1 MYDHLSGR
9 LKQLGITQG
18 DLAKRWSVSQATIS
32 HRFCGKTPWTIDEM
46 YDILEICHAQPEEL
60 HIFFPPKGIIFNKK
74 DLPAVH
80 KLPLFL
86 TVKIEQP
93 TTDKLEI
100 CCNVQQHYP
109 RP

>member
-1 MYDHLSGR
+1 MYEYLSGR
-9 LKQLGITQG
+9 LKQLGVKQG
-18 DLAKRWSVSQATIS
+18 DLAKRWNLSQAAIS

-46 YDILEICHAQPEEL
+46 YDILEICYAQPEEL
-60 HIFFPPKGIIFNKK
+60 HIFFPLKGIIFNKK

-80 KLPLFL
+80 NLPLFL

-100 CCNVQQHYP
+100 SCSVQQHCSQK
-109 RP
+109 